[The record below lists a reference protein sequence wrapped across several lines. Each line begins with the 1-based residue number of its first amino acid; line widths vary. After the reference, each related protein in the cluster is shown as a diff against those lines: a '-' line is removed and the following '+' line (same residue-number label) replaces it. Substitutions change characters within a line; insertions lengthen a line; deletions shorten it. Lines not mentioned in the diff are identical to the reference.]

1 MARDGL
7 AALQS
12 GPSSLGVFPSPALI
26 ELARLS
32 KVPPMSTGRPARLT
46 QLDLI
51 AKYDGRA
58 PRYTSYPTAVQFS
71 PAVTDE
77 TYRDWLAALPPAE
90 PVSLYLHIPFCARLC
105 WYCGCN
111 TRAVNHHAPI
121 GDYVRY
127 LLAEAER
134 LADALP
140 SKLSV
145 DAVHLGGGTPNM
157 LTPHEL
163 KAIFTALRQIFRFH
177 PAAEI
182 AAELDPK
189 VLTRKWV
196 QAAVGQGLTRASLGV
211 QNLNSEVQAAVN
223 RVESFEHVA
232 QCVGWLREAGVASIN
247 LDLMYGLPH
256 QTVANTLST
265 VEQVLPL
272 RPDRLALFGYAHVPW
287 MKSHQQLIDE
297 AALPGPAAR
306 LDQSSA
312 AAERLIAEGYV
323 TIGLDHFA
331 LPHDDLAHAQ
341 AEGRLRRNFQGYTT
355 DAAKT
360 LLGLGASS
368 IGSLPQGFAQNITAE
383 VGWRA
388 AIDAGRLPIARGVVA
403 TPDDRFRGEIIED
416 LMCAFEVDLEAV
428 CTRHGRDV
436 SELEDAMSG
445 LSAFARDGLVDL
457 RPGHVAITE
466 AGRPLVRSVCAAF
479 DTYLAP
485 NGERHAK
492 AL

>member
-1 MARDGL
+1 M
-7 AALQS
+7 QS
-12 GPSSLGVFPSPALI
+12 
-26 ELARLS
+26 
-32 KVPPMSTGRPARLT
+32 
-46 QLDLI
+46 DLI
-51 AKYDGRA
+51 AKYDRRA

-71 PAVTDE
+71 PKVTAQI
-77 TYRDWLAALPPAE
+77 YRDWLAKLPAAE

-134 LADALP
+134 LSDALP
-140 SKLSV
+140 SKLTV

-163 KAIFTALRQIFRFH
+163 KAIFTALRQIFRFQ

-189 VLTRKWV
+189 VLTREWV

-211 QNLNSEVQAAVN
+211 QNLNPKVQAAVN

-232 QCVGWLREAGVASIN
+232 QCVEWLREAGVASIN

-265 VEQVLPL
+265 VEQVLTL
-272 RPDRLALFGYAHVPW
+272 RPDRLALFGYANVPW
-287 MKSHQQLIDE
+287 MKPHQQLIDE
-297 AALPGPAAR
+297 AALPGPSAR

-331 LPHDDLAHAQ
+331 LPHDDLARAQ
-341 AEGRLRRNFQGYTT
+341 TEGRLRRNFQGYTT

-368 IGSLPQGFAQNITAE
+368 IGSLPQGFVQNVAAE

-388 AIDAGRLPIARGVVA
+388 AIDAGQLPIARGVAA
-403 TPDDRFRGEIIED
+403 TPEDRFRGEIIEQ
-416 LMCAFEVDLEAV
+416 LMCTFEVDLEVLCA
-428 CTRHGRDV
+428 RHDRAV
-436 SELEDAMSG
+436 SELAETMSD
-445 LSAFARDGLVDL
+445 LAAFASDGLVDL
-457 RPGHVAITE
+457 RPGHVAVTQ

-479 DTYLAP
+479 DSYFAP
-485 NGERHAK
+485 NAARHAK